1 MTYRDQVNQV
11 INCIE
16 TLKETSKSS
25 KKLAILS
32 EMKDNTVMKEL
43 ARRTYGEDKYFITLD
58 QVIPAVVPSERGE
71 SENCDY
77 TTILDQLRT
86 RELSGNSAIQAV
98 AEYISENCDWQLLAI
113 ALDHDFGCGVSKGT
127 ISKVWPDLFSKFGV
141 ALAEKYDEKTS
152 KAVNFATQNWLASR
166 KLDGVRCI
174 CTKINGEVHFYA
186 RSGKEFFTLSV
197 LREAIEN
204 MKADNFVLDGECCI
218 VDENGDEDFISIVSE
233 IKRKNWTIENPCYQ
247 VFDCLTPEEFYSHDG
262 DTCHSVRMLRDA
274 AVEIKNG
281 VDHTAFVEQH
291 ELRSADDFNYWIEQ
305 AAANGWEGIMI
316 RKNIGYEGKRSK
328 NMLKC
333 KKFQDA
339 EFTVLGCENDTMRF
353 VEDGR
358 QIEKTA
364 LARILIEYKGNTVSV
379 GGGFS
384 KAQRLW
390 YADHHDELIGKTVT
404 VKYFQESVNADGQ
417 YSLRFPT
424 VKYIYEDG
432 RDC

>member
-1 MTYRDQVNQV
+1 MTYIEQVNQV

-16 TLKETSKSS
+16 TLKGTSKSS

-32 EMKDNTVMKEL
+32 EMKENPVMKEL
-43 ARRTYGEDKYFITLD
+43 ARRTYGDDKYFVSMD
-58 QVIPAVVPSERGE
+58 RVIPFDSEANITEDG
-71 SENCDY
+71 DY
-77 TTILDQLRT
+77 TQILDQLRT
-86 RELSGNSAIQAV
+86 RELSGNAAIV
-98 AEYISENCDWQLLAI
+98 TVSDYIHDNFDGKLLAI

-141 ALAEKYDEKTS
+141 ALAEKYDYNTS
-152 KAVNFATQNWLASR
+152 KAVNFQTQNWLASR

-186 RSGKEFFTLSV
+186 RSGKEFETLSE
-197 LREAIEN
+197 LRRSIEN
-204 MKADNFVLDGECCI
+204 MSADNFVLDGECCI
-218 VDENGDEDFISIVSE
+218 VDANGDEDFISIVSE
-233 IKRKNWTIENPCYQ
+233 IKRKNWTIANPCYQ
-247 VFDCLTPEEFYSHDG
+247 VFDCLTIEEFNSHEGTVNHTD
-262 DTCHSVRMLRDA
+262 RMRRQAAMELRC
-274 AVEIKNG
+274 G
-281 VDHTAFVEQH
+281 VAHTTVVEQH
-291 ELRSADDFNYWIEQ
+291 EIHKNICYEVEQ
-305 AAANGWEGIMI
+305 AAANGWEGIML

-328 NMLKC
+328 NMLKV

-353 VEDGR
+353 VENGA
-358 QIEKTA
+358 QVEKTA
-364 LARILIEYKGNTVSV
+364 LARILIEYKGNQVSV

-384 KAQRLW
+384 KDERLY

-404 VKYFQESVNADGQ
+404 VKYFQESINADGK

-424 VKYIYEDG
+424 AKYIYKYG

>member
-25 KKLAILS
+25 KKLAILR
-32 EMKDNTVMKEL
+32 EMKDNQVMKEL

-58 QVIPAVVPSERGE
+58 QAIPVVVPSEKAE
-71 SENCDY
+71 SEKCDY
-77 TTILDQLRT
+77 TMILDQLRT

-113 ALDHDFGCGVSKGT
+113 ALDHDFGCGVSRGT

-141 ALAEKYDEKTS
+141 ALAEKYDEKTA
-152 KAVNFATQNWLASR
+152 KAVDFVTQNWLASR

-204 MKADNFVLDGECCI
+204 MAADNFVLDGECCI

-247 VFDCLTPEEFYSHDG
+247 VFDCLTPEEFYSHEG

-281 VDHTAFVEQH
+281 VAHTAFVEQH
-291 ELRSADDFNYWIEQ
+291 ELRNTDDFNYWIEQ

-353 VEDGR
+353 TEDGR
-358 QIEKTA
+358 QVEKTA